1 MSKIVDV
8 GDGLICRTYVSNPSK
23 KNAYLH
29 CEWQLQ
35 VFDLDTSLSFTC
47 YQNAGYSVVDDISKA
62 RKLAKELDKWANMVE
77 KDLEKI
83 PKKKKKT
90 LPKKLS
96 F

>member
-8 GDGLICRTYVSNPSK
+8 GDGLICRTTASTPPK
-23 KNAYLH
+23 KDLFAFH
-29 CEWQLQ
+29 EWRLQ
-35 VFDLDTSLSFTC
+35 VFDSDSSLTFEC
-47 YQNAGYSVVDDISKA
+47 YHNGDYTVVDDISKA
-62 RKLAKELDKWANMVE
+62 RKLAKELDKWVTMVE

-90 LPKKLS
+90 LPKEQS